1 LEDWQQNHPNEDVGQ
16 LIYIQTEEPAETE
29 WTIYKQKQ
37 YVPCWYRQVV
47 NDVVTEQVVNN
58 VVTEQVVNN
67 VVTEQVVNNVVTE
80 QVVNNVVTEQ
90 VVNNVVT
97 EQVVNNVVTALL
109 QLYKGKLL
117 FTQGNLVSVQ

>member
-67 VVTEQVVNNVVTE
+67 VVT
-80 QVVNNVVTEQ
+80 
-90 VVNNVVT
+90 
-97 EQVVNNVVTALL
+97 ALL